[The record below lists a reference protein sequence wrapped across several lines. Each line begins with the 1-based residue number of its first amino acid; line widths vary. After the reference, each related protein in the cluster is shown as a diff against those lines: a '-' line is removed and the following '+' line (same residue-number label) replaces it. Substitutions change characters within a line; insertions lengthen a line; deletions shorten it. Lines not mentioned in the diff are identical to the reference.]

1 MSKLKS
7 FDEFVNENLV
17 TKGEYNFYGPGSL
30 NPIIKKLIGEGKNE
44 SIIRTYLTSLGVVP
58 WRIDKAFAELS
69 EVEIAIVS
77 GKEVNEGKKK
87 MTFEEKATKL
97 LKDINEEEDEVSE
110 NRSKEKDPYSQG
122 YDDREDESIGART
135 GSINLKDFGSDDKA
149 EALKADRD
157 DSYGKFGK
165 RDEEHPDQHI
175 DKAEESVVAE
185 AKKKTFE
192 EAAAAFL
199 LGLNG
204 SDAIDEEDEE
214 KKVDEKLNKETLQV
228 EGDGED
234 IDDMIDDLEDGDED
248 EDQGPDDDAPDSDV
262 EKKIKDGESPADA
275 AEGDSDDAKDKIK
288 NAAEE
293 LAKDSEK
300 LDKIKKVLGETKE
313 VTLDDDG
320 KEVEDKEDIEDEETG
335 DDIQVE
341 ESVKEDKYLKAVTEG
356 LKTRFGK

>member
-17 TKGEYNFYGPGSL
+17 TKGTYNFYGPGSL
-30 NPIIKKLIGEGKNE
+30 NPIVKKLIGEGKDK
-44 SIIRTYLTSLGVVP
+44 SIIATYLTSLGVEA
-58 WRIDKAFAELS
+58 WRIEKAFEELS

-77 GKEVNEGKKK
+77 KNEINEAKKPSK
-87 MTFEEKATKL
+87 AKFEDVANKFLEKL
-97 LKDINEEEDEVSE
+97 EEEDEVSE
-110 NRSKEKDPYSQG
+110 ELKGHAKKMKDDGVS
-122 YDDREDESIGART
+122 
-135 GSINLKDFGSDDKA
+135 
-149 EALKADRD
+149 
-157 DSYGKFGK
+157 
-165 RDEEHPDQHI
+165 DEEIKKMHPEVKDE
-175 DKAEESVVAE
+175 DLKE

-192 EAAAAFL
+192 DAANAFL
-199 LGLNG
+199 LSLTG
-204 SDAIDEEDEE
+204 SDAINDDED
-214 KKVDEKLNKETLQV
+214 KAKVEEKLNKTTLQV

-248 EDQGPDDDAPDSDV
+248 EDQGPDDNAPDSDV

-275 AEGDSDDAKDKIK
+275 AEGDSDSDNAKDKIK
-288 NAAEE
+288 DAAEE

-313 VTLDDDG
+313 VELENG

-341 ESVKEDKYLKAVTEG
+341 EESVKTDDYMNAVTEG
-356 LKTRFGK
+356 LKHRFRK

>member
-30 NPIIKKLIGEGKNE
+30 NPIIKKLIGEGKSE
-44 SIIRTYLTSLGVVP
+44 SIIRTYLTSLGVTE
-58 WRIDKAFAELS
+58 WRIDKAFSELS

-77 GKEVNEGKKK
+77 GKMNESKKK

-110 NRSKEKDPYSQG
+110 SDRSKEKDPYSQG

-135 GSINLKDFGSDDKA
+135 GAVNTKDFGSDDKA
-149 EALKADRD
+149 EALKADRNE
-157 DSYGKFGK
+157 SYGKFGK
-165 RDEEHPDQHI
+165 REEEHPDQHI
-175 DKAEESVVAE
+175 DKGEEVVGE
-185 AKKKTFE
+185 SAKKKLTFE
-192 EAAAAFL
+192 EAATAFL
-199 LGLNG
+199 LGLQG
-204 SDAIDEEDEE
+204 SDAINDD
-214 KKVDEKLNKETLQV
+214 KDALKEKLNKDSLQV

-234 IDDMIDDLEDGDED
+234 VDDMIDDLEDGDED
-248 EDQGPDDDAPDSDV
+248 EDQGPDDNAPDSDV

-275 AEGDSDDAKDKIK
+275 AEGDSNAKDKIK

-300 LDKIKKVLGETKE
+300 LDKIKKLLGETKE

-341 ESVKEDKYLKAVTEG
+341 ESVKEDEYLKAVTEG

>member
-44 SIIRTYLTSLGVVP
+44 SIIRTYLTSLGVAE
-58 WRIDKAFAELS
+58 WRIDKAFTELS
-69 EVEIAIVS
+69 EVEVAIVS
-77 GKEVNEGKKK
+77 GKKVNEGKK
-87 MTFEEKATKL
+87 MTFEEKATKF
-97 LKDINEEEDEVSE
+97 LKDINEEEDEITESE
-110 NRSKEKDPYSQG
+110 RSKEKDPYSQG
-122 YDDREDESIGART
+122 YDDREDESIAART
-135 GSINLKDFGSDDKA
+135 GAVDTKDFGSDDKA
-149 EALKADRD
+149 EALKADRNE
-157 DSYGKFGK
+157 SYGKFGK
-165 RDEEHPDQHI
+165 RQEEHPDQHI
-175 DKAEESVVAE
+175 DKGDEVVGE
-185 AKKKTFE
+185 GAKKKLTFE
-192 EAAAAFL
+192 EAATAFL
-199 LGLNG
+199 LGLQG
-204 SDAIDEEDEE
+204 SDAINDD
-214 KKVDEKLNKETLQV
+214 KDALKEKLNKDTLQV

-234 IDDMIDDLEDGDED
+234 VDDMIDDLEDGDED
-248 EDQGPDDDAPDSDV
+248 EYQGDDDDAPDSDV

-275 AEGDSDDAKDKIK
+275 AEGDSGDAKDKIK

-341 ESVKEDKYLKAVTEG
+341 ESVKEDAYLKAVTEG